1 MRLLLCVFVLFSM
14 PISGH
19 TPGVLH
25 SMGVI
30 IVVLAVTIGE
40 CLGMKGIVMAEKE
53 ELPNIMLI
61 SFIIF

>member
-1 MRLLLCVFVLFSM
+1 M